1 MDGFDIALLT
11 AGASGF
17 GSLYKLIR
25 GAISA
30 TSTSERN
37 KIIKSV
43 LTIVAVIGG
52 AILGGS
58 LSEIDAGIVDSILVG
73 LSAVGVNTTVRDN
86 GKNKQQ

>member
-25 GAISA
+25 AALAA
-30 TSTSERN
+30 TSSQARN
-37 KIIKSV
+37 KSIKSV

-52 AILGGS
+52 AVLGGS
-58 LSEIDAGIVDSILVG
+58 LSDIDAGIVDSILVG
-73 LSAVGVNTTVRDN
+73 LGAVGVNTTVRDN
-86 GKNKQQ
+86 GKNN